1 MAEPEFDPETMS
13 GFEQLEYNEE
23 FPESDLADYLAY
35 VAEHGTADGYVR
47 PPEEHDTSLT
57 STPGR
62 ACLVHWYC
70 RLHGGTGPGCEKH
83 CMFTRD
89 RAEPRPN
96 CFGFN
101 SGKGI
106 LQEGDFL
113 FTTMQLRCLDCRHFL
128 DCADETEK
136 RWQCG
141 SDGDAGDG

>member
-1 MAEPEFDPETMS
+1 MAEPDVDPDTLS
-13 GFEQLEYNEE
+13 DEQLLELNET
-23 FPESDLADYLAY
+23 FPEADLADFLQY
-35 VAEHGTADGYVR
+35 VAEHGTPSGYVR

-62 ACLVHWYC
+62 ACLVFWYC
-70 RLHGGTGPGCEKH
+70 RKQGGTGPGCEKH

-89 RAEPRPN
+89 AGEPRPN

-113 FTTMQLRCLDCRHFL
+113 FTVMQLRCLDCRHFL
-128 DCADETEK
+128 ACAEETER
-136 RWQCG
+136 RW
-141 SDGDAGDG
+141 SEEE